1 MQCAQ
6 IDQTHAKVFQQFCI
20 SIVLRVIHRLLLG
33 YTTYK
38 CCQEHFLLKRSVVL
52 CTVYISKTLRNFA
65 ISYLLHYTQHYL
77 ESNSVWLHF
86 YKEVTPFM
94 VEYFLSLQFLGDI
107 ASIFHKVRTKSPSG
121 SVSTHYVPPGRLSQY
136 QIWCC

>member
-1 MQCAQ
+1 MQRAQ

-86 YKEVTPFM
+86 YNEVTSFM
-94 VEYFLSLQFLGDI
+94 VEYFLSLWILGDI
-107 ASIFHKVRTKSPSG
+107 ASIVHKVRIKSPSG
-121 SVSTHYVPPGRLSQY
+121 SVSSHYVPTGRLSQ
-136 QIWCC
+136 